1 MKQKHFIDSHKG
13 ATGPFILGLIVYFNQ
28 WENVTAWVYLALH
41 GSYGLMWVLKSRIF
55 PDKTW
60 EAKCSIWYG
69 LYIWGGLTLYWISP
83 WIIMTSEVD
92 NPSTYIGLCI
102 ALFAMGVFFHY
113 AADMQ
118 KHTHLKLKSGEL
130 ITDGLM
136 SRCRNTNYF
145 GELLIYLSFALL
157 SRHWIPIVILVSF
170 MIIIW
175 LPNMRR
181 KDKSLS
187 RYPNYEE
194 YKKRSSLLIPFIW

>member
-1 MKQKHFIDSHKG
+1 MKQKHFIDTHKG
-13 ATGPFILGLIVYFNQ
+13 ATAPMVLILIWHFHQ
-28 WENVTAWVYLALH
+28 WENHTAWVYLALH
-41 GSYGLMWVLKSRIF
+41 GSYGIMWVLKSMIF

-83 WIIMTSEVD
+83 FIIMLTPVYNS
-92 NPSTYIGLCI
+92 PMYLGLMVAI
-102 ALFAMGVFFHY
+102 FAMGVFLHY

-118 KHTHLKLKSGEL
+118 KHTYLKLKPGVL

-136 SRCRNTNYF
+136 TRCRNTNYF

-157 SRHWIPIVILVSF
+157 ARHWIPILVLISF

-175 LPNMRR
+175 LPNMWK
-181 KDKSLS
+181 KDKSLA
-187 RYPNYEE
+187 RYGEYAE
-194 YKKRSSLLIPFIW
+194 YKKCSSFFIPFIW

>member
-13 ATGPFILGLIVYFNQ
+13 ATAPAVFFLIWHFGQ
-28 WENVTAWVYLALH
+28 WDNATAWIYLAIH
-41 GSYGLMWVLKSRIF
+41 GAYGIMWVLKSAIF

-69 LYIWGGLTLYWISP
+69 LYIWGGLSMYWISP
-83 WIIMTSEVD
+83 WIIM
-92 NPSTYIGLCI
+92 STPIENSPMYLGII
-102 ALFAMGVFFHY
+102 VSMFALGVFFHY

-118 KHTHLKLKSGEL
+118 KHAYLTLNPGNL

-136 SRCRNTNYF
+136 ARCRNTNYF
-145 GELLIYLSFALL
+145 GELLIYLSFALM
-157 SRHWIPIVILVSF
+157 SHHWLPVAVLIAF
-170 MIIIW
+170 MAIIW

-187 RYPNYEE
+187 RYPEYAE

>member
-1 MKQKHFIDSHKG
+1 MKQKYFIDFHKG
-13 ATGPFILGLIVYFNQ
+13 ATAPFVILSIWYFHQ
-28 WENVTAWVYLALH
+28 WENPTAWIYLGLH
-41 GSYGLMWVLKSRIF
+41 GSYGIMWVLKSMIF

-60 EAKCSIWYG
+60 EARCSIWYG
-69 LYIWGGLTLYWISP
+69 FYIWGGLTLYWISP
-83 WIIMTSEVD
+83 YIIM
-92 NPSTYIGLCI
+92 STPVYNSPMYMGLMVGM
-102 ALFAMGVFFHY
+102 FAMGIFFHY
-113 AADMQ
+113 ASDMQ
-118 KHTHLKLKSGEL
+118 KHAHLKLKPGEL

-136 SRCRNTNYF
+136 ARCRNTNYF

-157 SRHWIPIVILVSF
+157 SRHWIPILVLVSF

-187 RYPNYEE
+187 RYGDYAG

>member
-1 MKQKHFIDSHKG
+1 MKQKHFIDIHKG
-13 ATGPFILGLIVYFNQ
+13 ATAPMVLILIWYFHQ
-28 WENVTAWVYLALH
+28 WENHTAWIYLALH
-41 GSYGLMWVLKSRIF
+41 GSYGIMWVLKSAIF

-83 WIIMTSEVD
+83 FIIM
-92 NPSTYIGLCI
+92 STPVYNSPMYLGLI
-102 ALFAMGVFFHY
+102 VAIFAMGVFFHY

-118 KHTHLKLKSGEL
+118 KHAHLKLKPGEL

-136 SRCRNTNYF
+136 SKCRNTNYF
-145 GELLIYLSFALL
+145 GEFLIYLSFALI
-157 SRHWIPIVILVSF
+157 SKHWVPIAVLISF
-170 MIIIW
+170 MTIIW

-187 RYPNYEE
+187 RYPDYED
-194 YKKRSSLLIPFIW
+194 YKKRSSLMIPFIW

>member
-1 MKQKHFIDSHKG
+1 MKQKYFIDIHKG
-13 ATGPFILGLIVYFNQ
+13 ATAPLVLGLIVYFNQ
-28 WENVTAWVYLALH
+28 WENMTAWIYLALH
-41 GSYGLMWVLKSRIF
+41 GSYGIMWVLKSAIF

-83 WIIMTSEVD
+83 FIIMSSSVY
-92 NPSTYIGLCI
+92 NSPMYLGIMV
-102 ALFAMGVFFHY
+102 ALFTMGVFFHY

-118 KHTHLKLKSGEL
+118 KHAYLKLKPGVL

-136 SRCRNTNYF
+136 NRCRNTNYF

-157 SRHWIPIVILVSF
+157 SRHWIPIVVLVSF

-175 LPNMRR
+175 LPNMR
-181 KDKSLS
+181 KKEQSLS
-187 RYPNYEE
+187 RYVDYAE

>member
-1 MKQKHFIDSHKG
+1 MKQKYFIDSHKG
-13 ATGPFILGLIVYFNQ
+13 ATAPVVFLLIAYFNQ
-28 WENVTAWVYLALH
+28 WENTTAWVYLALH
-41 GSYGLMWVLKSRIF
+41 GSYGIMWVLKSAIF

-60 EAKCSIWYG
+60 EEKCSLWYG
-69 LYIWGGLTLYWISP
+69 LYIWSGLTLYWISP
-83 WIIMTSEVD
+83 VIIMSGAV
-92 NPSTYIGLCI
+92 NNSAVYIGLCI
-102 ALFAMGVFFHY
+102 LVFAMGVFFHY
-113 AADMQ
+113 SADMQ
-118 KHTHLKLKSGEL
+118 KHIHLKLKPGKL

-157 SRHWIPIVILVSF
+157 SGHWIPIVVLVSF

-181 KDKSLS
+181 KDMSLS
-187 RYPNYEE
+187 RYPDYEE

>member
-13 ATGPFILGLIVYFNQ
+13 ATGPFILVLILYFNQ

-41 GSYGLMWVLKSRIF
+41 GSYGIMWVLKSRIF

-60 EAKCSIWYG
+60 EEKCSIWYG

-83 WIIMTSEVD
+83 WIIMTSAVD
-92 NPSTYIGLCI
+92 NSSVYIGLCI
-102 ALFAMGVFFHY
+102 ALFTMGVFFHY

-118 KHTHLKLKSGEL
+118 KHAHLKLKPGEL

-136 SRCRNTNYF
+136 ARCRNTNYF
-145 GELLIYLSFALL
+145 GELLIYLSFAFM
-157 SRHWIPIVILVSF
+157 SRHWIPILVLASF

-175 LPNMRR
+175 LPNMRK

-187 RYPNYEE
+187 RYENYAE

>member
-1 MKQKHFIDSHKG
+1 MKQRHFIDTHKG
-13 ATGPFILGLIVYFNQ
+13 ATAPMVLILIWHFHQ
-28 WENVTAWVYLALH
+28 WENHTAWVYLALH
-41 GSYGLMWVLKSRIF
+41 GSYGIMWVLKSMIF

-83 WIIMTSEVD
+83 FIIMLTPVYNS
-92 NPSTYIGLCI
+92 PMYLGLMVAI
-102 ALFAMGVFFHY
+102 FAMGVFFHY

-118 KHTHLKLKSGEL
+118 KHAHLKLKPGVL

-136 SRCRNTNYF
+136 ARCRNTNYF

-157 SRHWIPIVILVSF
+157 ARHWVPILVLISF

-175 LPNMRR
+175 LPNMRK
-181 KDKSLS
+181 KDKSLA
-187 RYPNYEE
+187 RYGEYTE

>member
-13 ATGPFILGLIVYFNQ
+13 ATAPAVFLLIWYFGQ
-28 WENVTAWVYLALH
+28 WDNATAWIYLALH
-41 GSYGLMWVLKSRIF
+41 GSYGIMWVLKSAIF

-69 LYIWGGLTLYWISP
+69 LYIWGGLSMYWISP
-83 WIIMTSEVD
+83 WIIMSIPVENSPMVLGF
-92 NPSTYIGLCI
+92 IV
-102 ALFAMGVFFHY
+102 ALFTMGVFFHY

-118 KHTHLKLKSGEL
+118 KYAYLTLNPGNL

-136 SRCRNTNYF
+136 AKCRNTNYF
-145 GELLIYLSFALL
+145 GELLIYLSFALMTQ
-157 SRHWIPIVILVSF
+157 HWIPLAVLATFVA
-170 MIIIW
+170 IIW

-187 RYPNYEE
+187 RYPEYEE
-194 YKKRSSLLIPFIW
+194 YKKRSSLLIPFLW

>member
-1 MKQKHFIDSHKG
+1 MKQKHFIDIHKG
-13 ATGPFILGLIVYFNQ
+13 LTAPVVFGLIWYFNQ
-28 WENVTAWVYLALH
+28 WENTTAWIYLALH
-41 GSYGLMWVLKSRIF
+41 GSYGIMWVFKSNIF

-83 WIIMTSEVD
+83 LIIMSHAVD
-92 NPSTYIGLCI
+92 NIPAFLSLCVAI
-102 ALFAMGVFFHY
+102 FSIGVFFHY

-118 KHTHLKLKSGEL
+118 KHAHIKLKPGEL

-136 SRCRNTNYF
+136 TRCRNTNYF

-157 SRHWIPIVILVSF
+157 SRHWIPIAVLMLF

-175 LPNMRR
+175 FPNMRR

-187 RYPNYEE
+187 RYVEYEE
-194 YKKRSSLLIPFIW
+194 YKKRTSLLLPFLW

>member
-13 ATGPFILGLIVYFNQ
+13 ATGPFILVLILYFNQ

-41 GSYGLMWVLKSRIF
+41 GSYGIMWVLKSRIF

-60 EAKCSIWYG
+60 EEKCSIWYG

-83 WIIMTSEVD
+83 WIIMTSAVD
-92 NPSTYIGLCI
+92 NSSAYIGLCI
-102 ALFAMGVFFHY
+102 AFFAMGVFFHY

-118 KHTHLKLKSGEL
+118 KHAHLKLKPDEL

-136 SRCRNTNYF
+136 NRCRNTNYF

-157 SRHWIPIVILVSF
+157 SRHWIPIVVLVSF

-175 LPNMRR
+175 LPNMRK

-187 RYPNYEE
+187 RYENYAE

>member
-1 MKQKHFIDSHKG
+1 MKQKHFIDTQKG
-13 ATGPFILGLIVYFNQ
+13 ATAPAVLLLIWYFHQ
-28 WENVTAWVYLALH
+28 WENTTAWIYLAIH
-41 GSYGLMWVLKSRIF
+41 GSYGIMWILKSAIY

-69 LYIWGGLTLYWISP
+69 FYIWSGLTLYWISP
-83 WIIMTSEVD
+83 FIIM
-92 NPSTYIGLCI
+92 STPVYNSPMYLGIMVAI
-102 ALFAMGVFFHY
+102 FAMGVFFHY
-113 AADMQ
+113 ASDMQ

-130 ITDGLM
+130 ITHGLM
-136 SRCRNTNYF
+136 SSCRNTNYF

-157 SRHWIPIVILVSF
+157 SRHWIPIVVLVSF

-187 RYPNYEE
+187 RYPDYAE
-194 YKKRSSLLIPFIW
+194 YKKRSSLMIPFIW

>member
-1 MKQKHFIDSHKG
+1 MKQKYFIDIHKG
-13 ATGPFILGLIVYFNQ
+13 ATAPMVLILIWYFHQ
-28 WENVTAWVYLALH
+28 WENTTAWIYLALH
-41 GSYGLMWVLKSRIF
+41 GSYGIMWVLKSMIF

-83 WIIMTSEVD
+83 FIIMAIPVYNS
-92 NPSTYIGLCI
+92 PMYLGLII
-102 ALFAMGVFFHY
+102 AIFSMGIFFHY

-118 KHTHLKLKSGEL
+118 KHAYLKLNPGKL
-130 ITDGLM
+130 ITEGLM
-136 SRCRNTNYF
+136 ARCRNTNYF
-145 GELLIYLSFALL
+145 GELCIYLSFALL
-157 SRHWIPIVILVSF
+157 SCHWIPIVVLVLF

-187 RYPNYEE
+187 RYPDYED
-194 YKKRSSLLIPFIW
+194 YKKRSSLIIPFIW

>member
-1 MKQKHFIDSHKG
+1 MKQKHFIDIHKG
-13 ATGPFILGLIVYFNQ
+13 ATAPMVFILIWYFHQ
-28 WENVTAWVYLALH
+28 WENTTAWIYLALH
-41 GSYGLMWVLKSRIF
+41 GSYGIMWVLKSMIF

-83 WIIMTSEVD
+83 FIIM
-92 NPSTYIGLCI
+92 STPVYNSPMYLGLMVAI
-102 ALFAMGVFFHY
+102 FAMGIFFHY

-118 KHTHLKLKSGEL
+118 KHAYLKLKPGEL

-157 SRHWIPIVILVSF
+157 SRHWIPIVVLVSF

-175 LPNMRR
+175 IPNMRR

-187 RYPNYEE
+187 RYPEYAE
-194 YKKRSSLLIPFIW
+194 YKKRSSLMIPFIW

>member
-1 MKQKHFIDSHKG
+1 MKQKYFIDIHKG
-13 ATGPFILGLIVYFNQ
+13 ATAPLVLGLIVYFNQ
-28 WENVTAWVYLALH
+28 WENMTAWIYLALH
-41 GSYGLMWVLKSRIF
+41 GSYGIMWVLKSAIF

-83 WIIMTSEVD
+83 FIIMSSSVY
-92 NPSTYIGLCI
+92 NSPMYLGIMV
-102 ALFAMGVFFHY
+102 ALFTIGVFFHF

-118 KHTHLKLKSGEL
+118 KHAYLKLKPGVL

-136 SRCRNTNYF
+136 NRCRNTNYF

-157 SRHWIPIVILVSF
+157 SRHWIPIAVLVSF

-175 LPNMRR
+175 LPNMRK
-181 KDKSLS
+181 KDQSLS
-187 RYPNYEE
+187 RYGNYEE